1 LSPHRPACYA
11 AQANS
16 FQEYTMKVHHLG
28 AFGAALFAITTSG
41 ASWAQ
46 DATTTAAGT
55 DHSRF
60 VGDFAIGFLGV
71 QSINIADAATGAPV
85 PVNAPVI
92 GGRYWL
98 DEGMGI
104 DAGIGFAFASASIT
118 QEAGDTTTD
127 IDNPQPTAF
136 ILHGGVP
143 FALADSQY
151 FVFELIPELNVGF
164 AGNTVNDGD
173 LKLRGFRLDI
183 GARAGAEVHFGFI
196 DIPQLSLQ
204 AGIGVSLAYQSVSAT
219 NEAANTS
226 VSQSSTSFGT
236 NVGNNPWDFF
246 TSSIS
251 ALYYFD
257 R

>member
-1 LSPHRPACYA
+1 
-11 AQANS
+11 
-16 FQEYTMKVHHLG
+16 MKVHHL
-28 AFGAALFAITTSG
+28 AALSAALFAVTTSS

-46 DATTTAAGT
+46 DTTTTTTTTVGPT

-71 QSINIADAATGAPV
+71 QSITIATDLVGGTAQ
-85 PVNAPVI
+85 VNAPVI

-104 DAGIGFAFASASIT
+104 DAGIGFAFASSSAES
-118 QEAGDTTTD
+118 GDTSV
-127 IDNPQPTAF
+127 DNPQPAAF

-151 FVFELIPELNVGF
+151 FVFELVPELNVGF

-204 AGIGVSLAYQSVSAT
+204 AGIGVNLAYTSVSASDET
-219 NEAANTS
+219 TDTEAS
-226 VSQSSTSFGT
+226 LSTTAFGT
-236 NVGNNPWDFF
+236 TVGNDPWDIF

>member
-1 LSPHRPACYA
+1 
-11 AQANS
+11 
-16 FQEYTMKVHHLG
+16 MKVHYL
-28 AFGAALFAITTSG
+28 AALSTALFALTISG
-41 ASWAQ
+41 AGWAQ
-46 DATTTAAGT
+46 DTTTTTTTTTTVGPT

-71 QSINIADAATGAPV
+71 QSITIATDLVGGTAQ
-85 PVNAPVI
+85 VNAPVI
-92 GGRYWL
+92 GGRFWL

-104 DAGIGFAFASASIT
+104 DAGIGFVFASASA
-118 QEAGDTTTD
+118 ESGDTSV
-127 IDNPQPTAF
+127 DNPQPAAF

-204 AGIGVSLAYQSVSAT
+204 AGIGVNLAYSSVSAT
-219 NEAANTS
+219 DEITDTEAS
-226 VSQSSTSFGT
+226 VSSTTFGT
-236 NVGNNPWDFF
+236 TVGNDPWDIF
-246 TSSIS
+246 TSTIS

>member
-1 LSPHRPACYA
+1 
-11 AQANS
+11 
-16 FQEYTMKVHHLG
+16 MKVHYL
-28 AFGAALFAITTSG
+28 AALSSALFALTISG
-41 ASWAQ
+41 AGWAQ
-46 DATTTAAGT
+46 DTTTTTTTTTVGPT

-60 VGDFAIGFLGV
+60 VGDFAIGFLGLA
-71 QSINIADAATGAPV
+71 SIGIANAAGGIDQ
-85 PVNAPVI
+85 VNAPVI

-104 DAGIGFAFASASIT
+104 DAGIGFVFASSSAET
-118 QEAGDTTTD
+118 GDTSVD
-127 IDNPQPTAF
+127 QPQPAAF

-173 LKLRGFRLDI
+173 LKLRGFRLDL

-204 AGIGVSLAYQSVSAT
+204 AGIGVNLAYTSVSAT
-219 NEAANTS
+219 DEVTDTETS
-226 VSQSSTSFGT
+226 VSSTSFGT
-236 NVGNNPWDFF
+236 TVGNDPWDIF

>member
-1 LSPHRPACYA
+1 
-11 AQANS
+11 
-16 FQEYTMKVHHLG
+16 MKVHHL
-28 AFGAALFAITTSG
+28 AALSTALFALTTSG
-41 ASWAQ
+41 AGWAQ
-46 DATTTAAGT
+46 DTTTTTTTVGT

-71 QSINIADAATGAPV
+71 QSIAIATDGVGGTAQ
-85 PVNAPVI
+85 VNAPVI

-104 DAGIGFAFASASIT
+104 DAGIGFVFASASAT
-118 QEAGDTTTD
+118 TEAGDTTTD
-127 IDNPQPTAF
+127 TDAPQPAAF

-164 AGNTVNDGD
+164 AGNTINDGD

-204 AGIGVSLAYQSVSAT
+204 AGIGVNLAYQSTSAT
-219 NEAANTS
+219 NEDADTS
-226 VSQSSTSFGT
+226 FSQSSTTFGT
-236 NVGNNPWDFF
+236 NVGNDPWDIF
-246 TSSIS
+246 TSTIS

>member
-1 LSPHRPACYA
+1 
-11 AQANS
+11 
-16 FQEYTMKVHHLG
+16 MKVHHL
-28 AFGAALFAITTSG
+28 AVLGAALLASATTSSD
-41 ASWAQ
+41 SWAQ
-46 DATTTAAGT
+46 DAAPLRTTDGPT

-71 QSINIADAATGAPV
+71 QSINIANQAGAPT
-85 PVNAPVI
+85 PVDAPVI

-104 DAGIGFAFASASIT
+104 DAGIGFVFASASTETETGDET
-118 QEAGDTTTD
+118 QETD
-127 IDNPQPTAF
+127 LPQPAAF

-143 FALADSQY
+143 FALAGSQY
-151 FVFELIPELNVGF
+151 FVFELTPELNVGF
-164 AGNTVNDGD
+164 AGNTIGD
-173 LKLRGFRLDI
+173 DKLRGFHLDL

-196 DIPQLSLQ
+196 DLPQLSLQ
-204 AGIGVSLAYQSVSAT
+204 AGIGVRLAYDSVSVT
-219 NEAANTS
+219 NDETDTS
-226 VSQSSTSFGT
+226 TSASTTSFGT
-236 NVGNNPWDFF
+236 NVGNNPWDIF

>member
-1 LSPHRPACYA
+1 
-11 AQANS
+11 
-16 FQEYTMKVHHLG
+16 MKVHHL
-28 AFGAALFAITTSG
+28 AALSSALFAVTTSA

-46 DATTTAAGT
+46 DVTTTTTTTTAVGPT

-71 QSINIADAATGAPV
+71 QSITIATDLTGGTAQ
-85 PVNAPVI
+85 VNAPVI

-104 DAGIGFAFASASIT
+104 DAGIGFVFASSST
-118 QEAGDTTTD
+118 DSGDTS
-127 IDNPQPTAF
+127 IDNPQPAAL

-151 FVFELIPELNVGF
+151 FVFELIPELNIGF

-196 DIPQLSLQ
+196 GIPQLSLQ
-204 AGIGVSLAYQSVSAT
+204 AGIGVNLAYTRVSAT
-219 NEAANTS
+219 NEPTDTEA
-226 VSQSSTSFGT
+226 SQSTTSFGT
-236 NVGNNPWDFF
+236 NVGNDPWDIF

>member
-1 LSPHRPACYA
+1 M
-11 AQANS
+11 Q
-16 FQEYTMKVHHLG
+16 VHHL
-28 AFGAALFAITTSG
+28 AALSAALFAVTTSG

-46 DATTTAAGT
+46 DTTTTTTTLGAT

-71 QSINIADAATGAPV
+71 QTITIATDIVGGTAQ
-85 PVNAPVI
+85 VNAPVI

-104 DAGIGFAFASASIT
+104 DAGIGFSFASSSAD
-118 QEAGDTTTD
+118 AGDTSTD
-127 IDNPQPTAF
+127 IPQPTAF

-164 AGNTVNDGD
+164 AGNTINDGD

-183 GARAGAEVHFGFI
+183 GARAGAEIHFGFI

-204 AGIGVSLAYQSVSAT
+204 AGIGVNLAYSSVSAT
-219 NEAANTS
+219 DDVTDTE
-226 VSQSSTSFGT
+226 VSLSTTTFGT
-236 NVGNNPWDFF
+236 NVGNDPWDIF

>member
-1 LSPHRPACYA
+1 M
-11 AQANS
+11 
-16 FQEYTMKVHHLG
+16 MKVHHLA
-28 AFGAALFAITTSG
+28 AFGAALFALTTSG
-41 ASWAQ
+41 NGHAQ
-46 DATTTAAGT
+46 DTVRTGAGPT
-55 DHSRF
+55 DHSQF
-60 VGDFAIGFLGV
+60 AGDFAIGFLGV
-71 QSINIADAATGAPV
+71 AGLNVAGLDIDTPINV
-85 PVNAPVI
+85 SAPVI

-104 DAGIGFAFASASIT
+104 DAGIGFALGGAST
-118 QEAGDTTTD
+118 TVDDGAGTTTTTD
-127 IDNPQPTAF
+127 ALQPAAF

-164 AGNTVNDGD
+164 GGDTVGNTRF
-173 LKLRGFRLDI
+173 RGFHLDI

-204 AGIGVSLAYQSVSAT
+204 AGIGVNFAYDRISIT
-219 NEAANTS
+219 NTETDAST
-226 VSQSSTSFGT
+226 SQSSSAFRTT
-236 NVGNNPWDFF
+236 VGNDPWDIFV
-246 TSSIS
+246 SSVS

>member
-1 LSPHRPACYA
+1 M
-11 AQANS
+11 
-16 FQEYTMKVHHLG
+16 MKVHHL
-28 AFGAALFAITTSG
+28 AVLGAALLAAATTSSD
-41 ASWAQ
+41 SWAQ
-46 DATTTAAGT
+46 DAAPLRTTDGPT

-60 VGDFAIGFLGV
+60 VGDFAIGFLGF
-71 QSINIADAATGAPV
+71 QTINIAGTPAGAAPTA
-85 PVNAPVI
+85 VNAPVI

-104 DAGIGFAFASASIT
+104 DAGIGFAFGSAST
-118 QEAGDTTTD
+118 TVEAGDTTTET
-127 IDNPQPTAF
+127 DNPQPAAF

-143 FALADSQY
+143 FALADSRY

-164 AGNTVNDGD
+164 AGNTIGD
-173 LKLRGFRLDI
+173 DKLRGFHLDI

-204 AGIGVSLAYQSVSAT
+204 AGIGLRLAYDSVSIT
-219 NEAANTS
+219 NDETDASAS
-226 VSQSSTSFGT
+226 SSSTSFGT
-236 NVGNNPWDFF
+236 NVGNDPWDIF

>member
-1 LSPHRPACYA
+1 M
-11 AQANS
+11 
-16 FQEYTMKVHHLG
+16 MKVHYL
-28 AFGAALFAITTSG
+28 AALGAALFALTSSG
-41 ASWAQ
+41 TSAAQ
-46 DATTTAAGT
+46 DATPVRTTGGPT

-60 VGDFAIGFLGV
+60 VGDFAIGFLGF
-71 QSINIADAATGAPV
+71 QTINIAGTPAGAAPI

-98 DEGMGI
+98 DAGMGI
-104 DAGIGFAFASASIT
+104 DAGIGFAFGSASS
-118 QEAGDTTTD
+118 ESDNGAGVTTET
-127 IDNPQPTAF
+127 DNPQPTAF

-164 AGNTVNDGD
+164 AGNTIGD
-173 LKLRGFRLDI
+173 DRLRGFHLDI

-204 AGIGVSLAYQSVSAT
+204 AGIGVNLAYDHVSISNDDT
-219 NEAANTS
+219 DTS
-226 VSQSSTSFGT
+226 TSASSTSFGT
-236 NVGNNPWDFF
+236 TVGNDPWDIF
-246 TSSIS
+246 TSNIS

>member
-1 LSPHRPACYA
+1 
-11 AQANS
+11 
-16 FQEYTMKVHHLG
+16 MKVHHL
-28 AFGAALFAITTSG
+28 AALSTAFFAVTTSG
-41 ASWAQ
+41 SSWAQ
-46 DATTTAAGT
+46 DTTTTTTTTTTAVGPT

-71 QSINIADAATGAPV
+71 QSITIATDLTGGTAQ
-85 PVNAPVI
+85 VNAPVI

-104 DAGIGFAFASASIT
+104 DAGIGFAFASSSAES
-118 QEAGDTTTD
+118 GDTSV
-127 IDNPQPTAF
+127 DNPQPAAF

-151 FVFELIPELNVGF
+151 FVFQLIPELNIGF
-164 AGNTVNDGD
+164 AGNTINDGD
-173 LKLRGFRLDI
+173 LALRGFRLDI

-204 AGIGVSLAYQSVSAT
+204 AGIGLNLAYTSVSAT
-219 NEAANTS
+219 DETTDTEASIST
-226 VSQSSTSFGT
+226 TSFGT
-236 NVGNNPWDFF
+236 NVGNDPWDIF

>member
-1 LSPHRPACYA
+1 M
-11 AQANS
+11 
-16 FQEYTMKVHHLG
+16 MKVHYL
-28 AFGAALFAITTSG
+28 AALGTAFFAATVSG
-41 ASWAQ
+41 TSWAQ
-46 DATTTAAGT
+46 DAAPARTGGPT

-60 VGDFAIGFLGV
+60 VGDFAIGFLGI
-71 QSINIADAATGAPV
+71 QSIDIASDPITGDPTT
-85 PVNAPVI
+85 VNAPVI

-98 DEGMGI
+98 DAGMGI
-104 DAGIGFAFASASIT
+104 DAGIGFAFGSAS
-118 QEAGDTTTD
+118 TTTETGD
-127 IDNPQPTAF
+127 QTLETDLPQPTAF

-151 FVFELIPELNVGF
+151 FVFELIPELNIGF
-164 AGNTVNDGD
+164 GGNTIGD
-173 LKLRGFRLDI
+173 NEFRGFHLDI

-204 AGIGVSLAYQSVSAT
+204 AGIGVNLAYNRISVSNDET
-219 NEAANTS
+219 DTS
-226 VSQSSTSFGT
+226 SSVSSTSFGT
-236 NVGNNPWDFF
+236 TVGNNPWDIF

>member
-1 LSPHRPACYA
+1 
-11 AQANS
+11 
-16 FQEYTMKVHHLG
+16 MKVHYL
-28 AFGAALFAITTSG
+28 AALGAALFAASTSG
-41 ASWAQ
+41 TSWAQ
-46 DATTTAAGT
+46 DPAPARTTIGPT

-60 VGDFAIGFLGV
+60 VGDFAIGFLGI
-71 QSINIADAATGAPV
+71 QSINIAAPGGAP
-85 PVNAPVI
+85 PTTVNAPVI

-104 DAGIGFAFASASIT
+104 DAGLGFAFASAST
-118 QEAGDTTTD
+118 TVENGDTTTD
-127 IDNPQPTAF
+127 TDNPQPTAF

-151 FVFELIPELNVGF
+151 FVFELIPELNIGF
-164 AGNTVNDGD
+164 AGNTVGD
-173 LKLRGFRLDI
+173 DKLRGFHLDL

-204 AGIGVSLAYQSVSAT
+204 AGIGVNLAYNRVSIT
-219 NEAANTS
+219 NDTTDIS
-226 VSQSSTSFGT
+226 GSQSSTSFGT
-236 NVGNNPWDFF
+236 TVGNDPWDIF

>member
-1 LSPHRPACYA
+1 
-11 AQANS
+11 
-16 FQEYTMKVHHLG
+16 MKVHYLAALG
-28 AFGAALFAITTSG
+28 TALFALTTSEAG
-41 ASWAQ
+41 WAQ
-46 DATTTAAGT
+46 DTTTTTTTTVGPT

-71 QSINIADAATGAPV
+71 QSIGIANAAGAIDQ
-85 PVNAPVI
+85 VNAPVI

-104 DAGIGFAFASASIT
+104 DAGIGFVFASSSAET
-118 QEAGDTTTD
+118 GDTSV
-127 IDNPQPTAF
+127 DNPQPAAF

-151 FVFELIPELNVGF
+151 FVFELIPELNIGF

-204 AGIGVSLAYQSVSAT
+204 AGIGLNLAYTSVSAT
-219 NEAANTS
+219 DETTDTETS
-226 VSQSSTSFGT
+226 VSTTSFGT
-236 NVGNNPWDFF
+236 TVGNDPWDIF

>member
-1 LSPHRPACYA
+1 
-11 AQANS
+11 
-16 FQEYTMKVHHLG
+16 MKVHHL
-28 AFGAALFAITTSG
+28 AVLGAALFAAATTSST
-41 ASWAQ
+41 SWAQ
-46 DATTTAAGT
+46 DAAPLRTTDGPT

-60 VGDFAIGFLGV
+60 VGDFAIGFLGF
-71 QSINIADAATGAPV
+71 QTINIADDTGAPTA
-85 PVNAPVI
+85 VNAPVI

-104 DAGIGFAFASASIT
+104 DAGIGFSFASAST
-118 QEAGDTTTD
+118 TTEAGDTTTETD
-127 IDNPQPTAF
+127 DPQPAAF

-143 FALADSQY
+143 FALAASQY

-164 AGNTVNDGD
+164 AGNTINDD
-173 LKLRGFRLDI
+173 ELRGFHLDL

-196 DIPQLSLQ
+196 DLPQLSLQ
-204 AGIGVSLAYQSVSAT
+204 AGIGVSLAYDSVSVTNDETDTSVSA
-219 NEAANTS
+219 S
-226 VSQSSTSFGT
+226 RTSFGT
-236 NVGNNPWDFF
+236 NVGNDPWDIF

>member
-1 LSPHRPACYA
+1 MVQYLA
-11 AQANS
+11 A
-16 FQEYTMKVHHLG
+16 L
-28 AFGAALFAITTSG
+28 GAALIAVTATST
-41 ASWAQ
+41 SWAQ
-46 DATTTAAGT
+46 DPAPVRTAPGPT

-71 QSINIADAATGAPV
+71 QSIDIADADGVGTTAV
-85 PVNAPVI
+85 IAPVI

-104 DAGIGFAFASASIT
+104 DVGIGFNFGTGSTESDDGAA
-118 QEAGDTTTD
+118 TTE
-127 IDNPQPTAF
+127 IDAPVPAAF

-164 AGNTVNDGD
+164 AGNTIESAAGD
-173 LKLRGFRLDI
+173 NTLRGFHLDI

-196 DIPQLSLQ
+196 DLPQLSLQ
-204 AGIGVSLAYQSVSAT
+204 AGIGVSLAYNSTSSE
-219 NEAANTS
+219 NEATDITN
-226 VSQSSTSFGT
+226 SQSSTVFGT
-236 NVGNNPWDFF
+236 NVGNDPWDIF
-246 TSSIS
+246 TSSVS

>member
-1 LSPHRPACYA
+1 
-11 AQANS
+11 
-16 FQEYTMKVHHLG
+16 MKVHHL
-28 AFGAALFAITTSG
+28 AALGAALFAASTSG
-41 ASWAQ
+41 TSWAQ
-46 DATTTAAGT
+46 DPGPARTTVGPT

-60 VGDFAIGFLGV
+60 VGDFAIGFLGI
-71 QSINIADAATGAPV
+71 QSINIAAPGGGT
-85 PVNAPVI
+85 PTTVNAPVI
-92 GGRYWL
+92 GARYWL

-104 DAGIGFAFASASIT
+104 DAGIGFAFGSASSSVENDDAT
-118 QEAGDTTTD
+118 MD
-127 IDNPQPTAF
+127 IDNPQPTAL

-151 FVFELIPELNVGF
+151 FVFELIPELNIGF
-164 AGNTVNDGD
+164 AGNTIGD
-173 LKLRGFRLDI
+173 DELRGFHLDL

-204 AGIGVSLAYQSVSAT
+204 AGIGVNLAYNRVSST
-219 NEAANTS
+219 NETTDISNI
-226 VSQSSTSFGT
+226 QSSTSFGT
-236 NVGNNPWDFF
+236 TVGNNPWDIF